1 MTWDGGARHG
11 FPFEDIAAM
20 TIEPLSAEYGSWHP
34 GLELEIPRE
43 YLPLSTMFRIEN
55 VSTSISK
62 AYELS
67 DYCSLPP
74 TELVAFRAERLII
87 HELLIHVTTTIS
99 VPDGGDYEDLGRNFR
114 EINSTI
120 LKRYIA
126 PHRAELAE
134 RFDRF
139 RHTASVSIERE
150 IAKSFAEPRS
160 SGEQRSSHWR
170 HRLFGTDKQ
179 QNRTRFPE
187 NDPVERD
194 RSIAFG
200 WRKQAKAATDP
211 LDAVCFD
218 ALHRIATG
226 IMDRHDRLVVHVR
239 PTFLPPRFRERHA
252 MPDLHHRLH
261 FGAAD
266 HPEYQTEKRL
276 EWDLDH
282 MLEAGFTVIR
292 VGESVWPTWEPEE
305 TGCSTSSGCSP
316 GP

>member
-1 MTWDGGARHG
+1 
-11 FPFEDIAAM
+11 M

-34 GLELEIPRE
+34 GLESEIPRE

-114 EINSTI
+114 EITSTI

-139 RHTASVSIERE
+139 RHAASVSIERE
-150 IAKSFAEPRS
+150 ITKSFAEPRS
-160 SGEQRSSHWR
+160 SDEQRSSHWR

-179 QNRTRFPE
+179 QNRTHR
-187 NDPVERD
+187 RMIQ
-194 RSIAFG
+194 RS
-200 WRKQAKAATDP
+200 AT
-211 LDAVCFD
+211 
-218 ALHRIATG
+218 
-226 IMDRHDRLVVHVR
+226 VR
-239 PTFLPPRFRERHA
+239 
-252 MPDLHHRLH
+252 
-261 FGAAD
+261 
-266 HPEYQTEKRL
+266 
-276 EWDLDH
+276 
-282 MLEAGFTVIR
+282 
-292 VGESVWPTWEPEE
+292 
-305 TGCSTSSGCSP
+305 
-316 GP
+316 